1 MRTHFVRSFGSVV
14 AILGTLALLTA
25 AEKPRPTQSDGITR
39 QQADAI
45 LDELKQ
51 IRLLLERQQR
61 AAAPAPAPQAPQVV
75 NLKIPA
81 DAPILGSKDAPLTLV
96 EFSDYEC
103 AYCRQFHLV
112 TFPAL
117 KKNYIDTGKIRFY
130 SRDLPLGFHSNA
142 KKAALAAR
150 CAGEQ
155 GQFWAMRDELVTN
168 ANALAGGAIVK
179 LAEGLHLDLGSF
191 GKCLDSSK
199 YNSDI
204 ASQGAEAAAI
214 GIDGTPSFVLG
225 VSTPDGVRGALLVGA
240 HPYGVFEAEINK
252 QSAR

>member
-1 MRTHFVRSFGSVV
+1 MTMSTHLLRSFGL
-14 AILGTLALLTA
+14 AILGTLALLPA
-25 AEKPRPTQSDGITR
+25 AEKPPREQGITR

-51 IRLLLERQQR
+51 IRLLLEKQQR
-61 AAAPAPAPQAPQVV
+61 AQAPAPAPQAPQVV
-75 NLKIPA
+75 NLKLPA

-130 SRDLPLGFHSNA
+130 SRDLPLGFHANA
-142 KKAALAAR
+142 KKAAQAAR

-155 GQFWAMRDELVTN
+155 GQFWAMRDALVTN
-168 ANALAGGAIVK
+168 ANALAGAAIVK
-179 LAEGLHLDLGSF
+179 LAEGLRLNIVSF
-191 GKCLDSSK
+191 SNCLDSSK
-199 YNSDI
+199 YDADI
-204 ASQGAEAAAI
+204 GSQGTEATAI

-252 QSAR
+252 LNLR

>member
-1 MRTHFVRSFGSVV
+1 MSTQLLHSFGL
-14 AILGTLALLTA
+14 AILGLALLPA
-25 AEKPRPTQSDGITR
+25 AEKPPREPGITR

-61 AAAPAPAPQAPQVV
+61 AAAPAPAPQAI

-130 SRDLPLGFHSNA
+130 SRDLPLGFHANA

-155 GQFWAMRDELVTN
+155 GQFWTMRDALVAN

-179 LAEGLHLDLGSF
+179 LAEGLHLDSGSF
-191 GKCLDSSK
+191 SKCLGSSK
-199 YNSDI
+199 YDADI
-204 ASQGAEAAAI
+204 GAQRAEPAAI
-214 GIDGTPSFVLG
+214 GLDGTPSCMIA
-225 VSTPDGVRGALLVGA
+225 VSST
-240 HPYGVFEAEINK
+240 
-252 QSAR
+252 

>member
-1 MRTHFVRSFGSVV
+1 MNNQFFRSFGSIV
-14 AILGTLALLTA
+14 AVLGTLALLPA
-25 AEKPRPTQSDGITR
+25 AEKPQREQGITR

-45 LDELKQ
+45 LEELKQ
-51 IRLLLERQQR
+51 IRLLLEKQQR
-61 AAAPAPAPQAPQVV
+61 AAAPAPQAAQAVS
-75 NLKIPA
+75 LKIPA
-81 DAPILGSKDAPLTLV
+81 DAPMLGSKNAPLTLV

-112 TFPAL
+112 TFQAL

-130 SRDLPLGFHSNA
+130 SRDLPLDSHANSR
-142 KKAALAAR
+142 KAALAAR

-155 GQFWAMRDELVTN
+155 GQFWAMRDTLVTN

-179 LAEGLHLDLGSF
+179 LAEGLRLNIVSFSNCLG
-191 GKCLDSSK
+191 SSK
-199 YNSDI
+199 YDADI
-204 ASQGAEAAAI
+204 GSQGAEAAAI

-240 HPYGVFEAEINK
+240 HPYAVFEAEINK
-252 QSAR
+252 LNSR